1 MASKAKVSKINQE
14 ERLEDNAEEAKKAF
28 SALMDAYKRLDA
40 AAKEVVDAKDNFNRK
55 RGVFLSKVPDSLQ
68 MTMIEYAELK
78 REG

>member
-1 MASKAKVSKINQE
+1 MAAKARVSKINQE
-14 ERLEDNAEEAKKAF
+14 TGEVDTLEEAKKAF
-28 SALMDAYKRLDA
+28 AGLMDAYKRLDA

-55 RGVFLSKVPDSLQ
+55 RGVFLSKVPESLQ